1 MDAFKF
7 LLPKGK
13 KVDCLEDLGALT
25 IKELKHILVQ
35 YREKTSGV
43 KADLILRAYAV
54 FCRAKNF
61 NSHCNE
67 ISDESSLLC
76 HENDFTFEA
85 IYEQCKHLPWTADL
99 RGTPPFTFLQ
109 LYEYL
114 VIRTSKFKHIL
125 LKSTAYKKLKAFQF
139 FFEGFIK
146 KIDVAKNK
154 EFTFFNVRV
163 KASMKKVL
171 YKVILKLS
179 NLSGDVC
186 SAACSCPAGIGL
198 GGFGNCNHVG
208 GVLFALEDFNR
219 RGLQGFESVVSCT
232 SKLSSW
238 NVPNASA
245 LRSFNPAPIDE
256 VVIKKIKFGRNY
268 DGYDVPKSKTFDPR
282 ITSHRT
288 VNINDLEILKSK
300 LTKFMPNSGF
310 FGFYPASTSDLPS
323 STDSA
328 FTSATDTQDP
338 SLAQAVSFNECYD
351 ISKQS
356 FKDMMDIYCHNLSL
370 SAEEISDI
378 EKVTRGQSSNSNWIE
393 YRLYRLTASNFY
405 TAAINTVEPSSKI
418 KSMFYKSF
426 STLATSHGKKFEG
439 HVIELYTI
447 HMKEHG
453 LNVIISETGL
463 QLSSSSPFLGASLD
477 GMVSCKNE
485 RWGLEIKCPFS
496 KFKTSLQD
504 ALKDKK
510 FFLENNGGTIKL
522 KRKHQY
528 YYQVQ
533 GQMFC
538 ADLKRIDF
546 VVWFGGSEPLFVES
560 IQYDEE
566 FVLSYMLPRLHFF
579 YCRAILP
586 EFFTKRVKH
595 GFKLYLHEN
604 WTNFDKSK

>member
-1 MDAFKF
+1 MDAFKL
-7 LLPKGK
+7 LLPKEK

-25 IKELKHILVQ
+25 IKELKHIL
-35 YREKTSGV
+35 
-43 KADLILRAYAV
+43 
-54 FCRAKNF
+54 
-61 NSHCNE
+61 
-67 ISDESSLLC
+67 
-76 HENDFTFEA
+76 
-85 IYEQCKHLPWTADL
+85 
-99 RGTPPFTFLQ
+99 

-171 YKVILKLS
+171 YKVILKHS
-179 NLSGDVC
+179 NISGDVC

-198 GGFGNCNHVG
+198 GGFANCDHVG
-208 GVLFALEDFNR
+208 GVLFALEDFNW
-219 RGLQGFESVVSCT
+219 RGLQGFESAVSCT

-238 NVPNASA
+238 NVPNASS

-256 VVIKKIKFGRNY
+256 VVIKKIKFRRNY
-268 DGYDVPKSKTFDPR
+268 DGYDVPKSKTFEPR

-288 VNINDLEILKSK
+288 VKINDLEILKSK

-310 FGFYPASTSDLPS
+310 FGFYPASTSDFSPS
-323 STDSA
+323 SDSA

-338 SLAQAVSFNECYD
+338 SLAEAVSFNECFD

-378 EKVTRGQSSNSNWIE
+378 EK
-393 YRLYRLTASNFY
+393 
-405 TAAINTVEPSSKI
+405 
-418 KSMFYKSF
+418 
-426 STLATSHGKKFEG
+426 
-439 HVIELYTI
+439 
-447 HMKEHG
+447 
-453 LNVIISETGL
+453 
-463 QLSSSSPFLGASLD
+463 
-477 GMVSCKNE
+477 
-485 RWGLEIKCPFS
+485 
-496 KFKTSLQD
+496 D

-522 KRKHQY
+522 KCKHQY

-546 VVWFGGSEPLFVES
+546 VVWFGGSEPLFVEYIWS
-560 IQYDEE
+560 INT
-566 FVLSYMLPRLHFF
+566 
-579 YCRAILP
+579 I
-586 EFFTKRVKH
+586 
-595 GFKLYLHEN
+595 
-604 WTNFDKSK
+604 

>member
-268 DGYDVPKSKTFDPR
+268 DDYDVPKSKTFDPR

-378 EKVTRGQSSNSNWIE
+378 EKV
-393 YRLYRLTASNFY
+393 
-405 TAAINTVEPSSKI
+405 
-418 KSMFYKSF
+418 
-426 STLATSHGKKFEG
+426 H
-439 HVIELYTI
+439 
-447 HMKEHG
+447 
-453 LNVIISETGL
+453 
-463 QLSSSSPFLGASLD
+463 LSFLGASLD

-586 EFFTKRVKH
+586 EFFTKQVKH
-595 GFKLYLHEN
+595 GFKLYIHEN